1 MNWQT
6 YYTLDELLQA
16 GEQAAAD
23 CDTVSFDLFDTLLI
37 RRIHDPDM
45 VKPAVARY
53 IAARAAEA
61 GLTWSWPQV
70 QRLRD
75 RVEQGQRRETSQQ
88 FEDHEARYPD
98 FMSRTLQRIFEGD
111 GRAGGHTQAD
121 GRVAAL

>member
-16 GEQAAAD
+16 GEQMAAD

-75 RVEQGQRRETSQQ
+75 RVEALGGTFEIENRPQGG
-88 FEDHEARYPD
+88 ARLC
-98 FMSRTLQRIFEGD
+98 MTLSP
-111 GRAGGHTQAD
+111 AGEES
-121 GRVAAL
+121 

>member
-1 MNWQT
+1 MSWQT
-6 YYTLDELLQA
+6 FYTLDELLRA
-16 GEQAAAD
+16 GEQMAAD

-70 QRLRD
+70 QRLRLQPSGHMLHHD
-75 RVEQGQRRETSQQ
+75 QP
-88 FEDHEARYPD
+88 EALARALEA
-98 FMSRTLQRIFEGD
+98 FLEGD
-111 GRAGGHTQAD
+111 RP
-121 GRVAAL
+121 AA